1 MASTHDET
9 TKTMTEART
18 DPPKAAAGRR
28 TAQTSR
34 GQAAITPLAK
44 MVGVDGARGR
54 AGGRRIL
61 PEAGGGN
68 GAEHGFHR

>member
-1 MASTHDET
+1 MASAHDET
-9 TKTMTEART
+9 TKTVTEART
-18 DPPKAAAGRR
+18 DPPKSRPGRR

-44 MVGVDGARGR
+44 MVGVGGACGR
-54 AGGRRIL
+54 VGGWRIL

-68 GAEHGFHR
+68 GDEHGFHR